1 MHGIFLLI
9 SRLKAVQ
16 YIKSVVRFNIKQA
29 NKVSSAAPELMLRLS
44 TNVLQGRE
52 KKFRIPWVFCGSH
65 KLTHILLA

>member
-1 MHGIFLLI
+1 
-9 SRLKAVQ
+9 
-16 YIKSVVRFNIKQA
+16 VRFNIKQA

-65 KLTHILLA
+65 KLTHIVLA